1 VCFVECTPIKAVP
14 PHDHSTPVDCEKG
27 TSTLA
32 AINAEDKDISEDEDS
47 PFHFRCTQDTLAVG
61 WDCGSP
67 QQRPS
72 KRLGKQK

>member
-1 VCFVECTPIKAVP
+1 MKAVP
-14 PHDHSTPVDCEKG
+14 PQDHSTPVDCEKV

-32 AINAEDKDISEDEDS
+32 ATNAEDKDVSEDDDDEHS
-47 PFHFRCTQDTLAVG
+47 PFHFRCTQDSLAVG

-72 KRLGKQK
+72 KRLGKQQ